1 MYLAI
6 ALNKLN
12 DFENSCHAFDKALLM
27 EKNDCTI
34 FLNYS
39 IVLYNNGMRDQ
50 AMEKFLSSEKI
61 FTEMEEEDKEPE
73 MLDQR

>member
-12 DFENSCHAFDKALLM
+12 DFDNSCHAFDKALLM

-34 FLNYS
+34 YLNYS
-39 IVLYNNGMRDQ
+39 IVLYNNGLREK
-50 AMEKFLSSEKI
+50 ALEKF
-61 FTEMEEEDKEPE
+61 
-73 MLDQR
+73 